1 MLAKASDEQL
11 NIINAIKTYNVK
23 VNSVAGS
30 GKTTTVLH
38 MAKQYKDESIL
49 LLTYNARLKMETRK
63 KKDNLGLRNLEVH
76 SYHSFCVSNYD
87 NRCYKDAA
95 IINLLK
101 DNKKPLKKFLL
112 LKVKPILENKKAKY
126 CNSIHFHLMQ

>member
-1 MLAKASDEQL
+1 MLNEASDEQKA
-11 NIINAIKTYNVK
+11 IIDSIKDHNVK

-95 IINLLK
+95 IINFLK
-101 DNKKPLKKFLL
+101 YNKKSLNKF
-112 LKVKPILENKKAKY
+112 NY
-126 CNSIHFHLMQ
+126 